1 MGVRAVL
8 LLALLGACGSD
19 PAAAPPRLT
28 EDAVVLD
35 VPEGLSR
42 VVVEDAEG
50 VPVASRRLPAPV
62 EELVLPIPADV
73 VGTLTVR
80 TTTADGVEATHRLE
94 REAPASPVRLEL
106 EAPVGQ
112 RRVAVDDGAELELA
126 LVDGAAV
133 QVGIVLTART
143 ATTVRWSLGSRSGER
158 ALRSGERLV
167 ELVTVSSE
175 DTLVIEAD
183 DTQTRVRLTPRTQS
197 LDEARA
203 NVELTQVV
211 LPALPTGATDI
222 ALPAGRVTLPA
233 PWWRELLGRLGL
245 GTRARDGW
253 TAWSWQALTLRNHGD
268 QDVNLVIQATV
279 HETDGSISEAF
290 VPTMRDG
297 RDEGGRVRALL
308 RVPAGQEA
316 TASLPFFVDEAALA
330 AVDVG
335 ERTWE
340 RRLEITPLGSEQ
352 ALYVETRPLYVS
364 RGSTALSL
372 GLLAALLSAA
382 LGSALLVRRGPRWL
396 REAATSELMTISLF
410 GAMMFLLGAVGQLLT
425 LSVAALLGPFATLLT
440 GLLDDAFRYALFATL
455 ITLLPRPGTAAL
467 AVVTS
472 WLLSGFGLG
481 NFSPVDVLFVG
492 SRVFWMEAALWL
504 GGITR
509 GRAWLTQGPWA
520 RWLRLTLAFGGASVL
535 ANATALILH
544 MTLYR
549 LFYADWYI
557 ALLLGGPGFL
567 YVALACAVAVPFA
580 DSLRRVQR

>member
-1 MGVRAVL
+1 VWAALVFV
-8 LLALLGACGSD
+8 LLGACGSEREEV
-19 PAAAPPRLT
+19 PPRLT
-28 EDAVVLD
+28 EDAVVFE

-42 VVVEDAEG
+42 VVVEDAQG
-50 VPVASRRLPAPV
+50 LPVASRRLPAPV
-62 EELVLPIPADV
+62 EALELPLPPDV

-80 TTTADGVEATHRLE
+80 TTTADGVEATHQLE
-94 REAPASPVRLEL
+94 REAPASPVRVEL

-112 RRVAVDDGAELELA
+112 RRVAVEDGLELELA
-126 LVDGAAV
+126 LVDGVAV

-143 ATTVRWSLGSRSGER
+143 ATTVRWSLGSQSGER
-158 ALRSGERLV
+158 TLRSGERLV
-167 ELVTVSSE
+167 ELVQISSE
-175 DTLVIEAD
+175 DTLLVEAD
-183 DTQTRVRLTPRTQS
+183 ETQTRVRLSPRTQS

-203 NVELTQVV
+203 NVELVGVV
-211 LPALPTGATDI
+211 LPALPSGEPDI
-222 ALPAGRVTLPA
+222 ALPVGRVTLAA

-253 TAWSWQALTLRNHGD
+253 TAWSQQALTLRNHGD

-279 HETDGSISEAF
+279 HEDDGRISEAF
-290 VPTMRDG
+290 VPTLRDG

-308 RVPAGQEA
+308 RVPAGEEA
-316 TASLPFFVDEAALA
+316 TASLPFYVDEAALA

-335 ERTWE
+335 ERSWE
-340 RRLEITPLGSEQ
+340 RRLEITPLGSDQ

-364 RGSTALSL
+364 RGSTALSV

-382 LGSALLVRRGPRWL
+382 LGCGLLVRRGPRWL

-440 GLLDDAFRYALFATL
+440 GLLDDTFRYVLFATL

-481 NFSPVDVLFVG
+481 NFGPVDLLFVG
-492 SRVFWMEAALWL
+492 SRVFWMETALWL
-504 GGITR
+504 GGVTR
-509 GRAWLTQGPWA
+509 GRAWLSQGPWA
-520 RWLRLTLAFGGASVL
+520 RWLRLALAFGCASLL
-535 ANATALILH
+535 ANGTGLILH